1 MTDTATRQPIRVSD
15 SLAGPY
21 IRLPVASLE
30 KVRKLLL
37 ENNIPHWVE
46 HHAISVDGR
55 PPVIVIN
62 IGKAVDS
69 RHVQELLDAA

>member
-1 MTDTATRQPIRVSD
+1 MTDTATQQPIRVSD

-21 IRLPVASLE
+21 IRLPLASLE
-30 KVRKLLL
+30 RVRKLLL
-37 ENNIPHWVE
+37 EHHIPHWVE
-46 HHAISVDGR
+46 HHAISVDGH

-62 IGKAVDS
+62 LGKTVDS